1 MITLLM
7 IFLLADFRL
16 GLWSMIPNFLPV
28 LVGLGVMGML
38 DLPLDAMSILVGS
51 IAIGLAVDDTVH
63 FMHNFRRNQHN
74 SSGCTGGC
82 GKNTNFNWTG
92 HASYH
97 HRSFR
102 WFFHLHYFV
111 YEQPYF
117 FWSDYRFD
125 HYHRVVWRY
134 PACPSND
141 GFDLQKSAFQLNKQG
156 NTMMFFKIISNT
168 ISITIFSILI
178 SGTIMFPEKV
188 FALNGR
194 EIMEKV
200 NARDTGDRSI
210 TEMEMILID
219 KKGKKRVRKLK
230 TYSLEQGKHSKSL
243 MFFISP
249 ADVKN
254 TGFLTYDYD
263 ESGKDDD
270 QWLFLPA
277 LKKTKRI
284 ASGDKS
290 GSFMGSDLNYS
301 DMTSPDLDLYDY
313 TLMKETEVK
322 GQKVWQIKA
331 VPKTKDE
338 AKKSGYSKSV
348 VFIRQD
354 NYVMIRGVRWIHK
367 KKRNKYLDVRK
378 LEKIDGI
385 WVSTEMHVTT
395 KSGKKTLHKTIMK
408 QKNIHFNHDEVIE
421 KLFTIRRLEK
431 GL

>member
-1 MITLLM
+1 
-7 IFLLADFRL
+7 
-16 GLWSMIPNFLPV
+16 
-28 LVGLGVMGML
+28 
-38 DLPLDAMSILVGS
+38 
-51 IAIGLAVDDTVH
+51 
-63 FMHNFRRNQHN
+63 
-74 SSGCTGGC
+74 
-82 GKNTNFNWTG
+82 
-92 HASYH
+92 
-97 HRSFR
+97 
-102 WFFHLHYFV
+102 
-111 YEQPYF
+111 
-117 FWSDYRFD
+117 
-125 HYHRVVWRY
+125 
-134 PACPSND
+134 
-141 GFDLQKSAFQLNKQG
+141 
-156 NTMMFFKIISNT
+156 MMFNKIISNT

-178 SGTIMFPEKV
+178 SGALMLPEKV

-230 TYSLEQGKHSKSL
+230 TFGLEKGKDSLSL
-243 MFFISP
+243 MFFLSP
-249 ADVKN
+249 ADVRN
-254 TGFLTYDYD
+254 TGFLTFDYD

-277 LKKTKRI
+277 LRKTKRI
-284 ASGDKS
+284 AAGDKS

-301 DMTSPDLDLYDY
+301 DMTSPDLNLYEY
-313 TLMKETEVK
+313 TLMKETKVK

-354 NYVMIRGVRWIHK
+354 NYVMIRGVRWVYK

-385 WVSTEMHVTT
+385 WVSTELHVTT
-395 KSGKKTLHKTIMK
+395 KSGKKTLHKTILK
-408 QKNIHFNHDEVIE
+408 QKNVHFNQNEVNE
-421 KLFTIRRLEK
+421 DLFSIRRLEK

>member
-1 MITLLM
+1 M
-7 IFLLADFRL
+7 
-16 GLWSMIPNFLPV
+16 
-28 LVGLGVMGML
+28 
-38 DLPLDAMSILVGS
+38 
-51 IAIGLAVDDTVH
+51 
-63 FMHNFRRNQHN
+63 
-74 SSGCTGGC
+74 
-82 GKNTNFNWTG
+82 FN
-92 HASYH
+92 
-97 HRSFR
+97 
-102 WFFHLHYFV
+102 
-111 YEQPYF
+111 
-117 FWSDYRFD
+117 
-125 HYHRVVWRY
+125 
-134 PACPSND
+134 
-141 GFDLQKSAFQLNKQG
+141 
-156 NTMMFFKIISNT
+156 KIISNT

-178 SGTIMFPEKV
+178 SGALMLPEKV

-210 TEMEMILID
+210 SEMEMILID

-230 TYSLEQGKHSKSL
+230 TYGLEQGKNSKSL

-284 ASGDKS
+284 AAGDKS

-354 NYVMIRGVRWIHK
+354 NYVMIRGVRWVHK

-408 QKNIHFNHDEVIE
+408 QKNIHFNQDEVNE
-421 KLFTIRRLEK
+421 NLFTIRRLEK

>member
-1 MITLLM
+1 M
-7 IFLLADFRL
+7 
-16 GLWSMIPNFLPV
+16 
-28 LVGLGVMGML
+28 
-38 DLPLDAMSILVGS
+38 MS
-51 IAIGLAVDDTVH
+51 
-63 FMHNFRRNQHN
+63 N
-74 SSGCTGGC
+74 
-82 GKNTNFNWTG
+82 
-92 HASYH
+92 
-97 HRSFR
+97 
-102 WFFHLHYFV
+102 
-111 YEQPYF
+111 
-117 FWSDYRFD
+117 
-125 HYHRVVWRY
+125 
-134 PACPSND
+134 
-141 GFDLQKSAFQLNKQG
+141 
-156 NTMMFFKIISNT
+156 KIISNT

-178 SGTIMFPEKV
+178 SGTTMFPEKV

-219 KKGKKRVRKLK
+219 KKGNKRVRKLK
-230 TYSLEQGKHSKSL
+230 TFGLEKGKDSLSL
-243 MFFISP
+243 MFFLSP
-249 ADVKN
+249 ADVRN
-254 TGFLTYDYD
+254 TGFLTFDYD

-277 LKKTKRI
+277 LRKTKRI
-284 ASGDKS
+284 AAGDKS

-301 DMTSPDLDLYDY
+301 DMTSPDLNLYEY

-331 VPKTKDE
+331 VPKTKAE
-338 AKKSGYSKSV
+338 AEKSGYSKSV

-354 NYVMIRGVRWIHK
+354 NYVMIRGVRWVHK

-395 KSGKKTLHKTIMK
+395 KSGKKTLHKTILK
-408 QKNIHFNHDEVIE
+408 EKNIRFNRDEVNVN
-421 KLFTIRRLEK
+421 LFTIRRLEK